1 MRMYGVPE
9 NGKRVTFTDGLSLH
23 IPFGVAYGKDEDGKY
38 SIVRY
43 QSVPAGYRNGDFTVE
58 DGEEILWRISGLQ
71 RTAVIDF
78 ASDEMELTPESVQ
91 RAILSLQPALCLHR
105 NVCWMEGRAEGPGA
119 AAQ

>member
-43 QSVPAGYRNGDFTVE
+43 QSVPAG
-58 DGEEILWRISGLQ
+58 
-71 RTAVIDF
+71 
-78 ASDEMELTPESVQ
+78 
-91 RAILSLQPALCLHR
+91 
-105 NVCWMEGRAEGPGA
+105 
-119 AAQ
+119 